1 MHWRSHRDVASVR
14 QNAGILNDADLVA
27 FVATTDISKARAFY
41 ADVVGLTLTEDTP
54 FACVFDANGTSVR
67 LTPVRDHT
75 PAPFTVLGWNVVDIA
90 ATVRGLSGRG
100 VAFQRFDGMEQ
111 DELGIWTTPG
121 GDFVAWF
128 KDPDDNVL
136 SLTQYATE

>member
-1 MHWRSHRDVASVR
+1 MSHRRAVTPVR
-14 QNAGILNDADLVA
+14 QNPCMLNDADLVA
-27 FVATTDISKARAFY
+27 FVATSDITKARAFY
-41 ADVVGLTLTEDTP
+41 ADVLGLTLTEDTP

-67 LTPVRDHT
+67 VTPVRDHT
-75 PAPFTVLGWNVVDIA
+75 PAPYTVLGWNVADIA
-90 ATVRGLSGRG
+90 ASVRDLTSRG
-100 VAFQRFDGMEQ
+100 VVFQRFDGMEQ
-111 DELGIWTTPG
+111 DDLGIWTTPG